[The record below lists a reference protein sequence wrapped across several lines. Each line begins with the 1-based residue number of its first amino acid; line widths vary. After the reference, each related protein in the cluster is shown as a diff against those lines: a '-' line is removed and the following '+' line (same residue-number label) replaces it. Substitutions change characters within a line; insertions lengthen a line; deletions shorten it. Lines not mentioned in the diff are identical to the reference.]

1 MEAGLLKV
9 NAAAATATSADKL
22 HDLRVQATA
31 WQDATLQFQ
40 LPEALGVTHVM
51 ASDNTI
57 TYDAPTQ
64 TLYVANGKDGE
75 QVKVYAA
82 DGTLHATT
90 TLKGQ
95 RATLPLNRNAKGI
108 WLIRVGD
115 QTLKINII

>member
-1 MEAGLLKV
+1 
-9 NAAAATATSADKL
+9 
-22 HDLRVQATA
+22 
-31 WQDATLQFQ
+31 
-40 LPEALGVTHVM
+40 M

-82 DGTLHATT
+82 DGTLYATA
-90 TLKGQ
+90 TLKDR